1 MSTSINAHNV
11 NAAKMWGSP
20 GRKYDAISR
29 FVSSGIEHC
38 VERLRPAPGEY
49 TLDLATGTGWTSRR
63 LASWGAR
70 AIGVDISEGM
80 LNAAKEIAAQRNL
93 DIEYRVADA
102 ESLPFADGEF
112 DAVISTF
119 GAMFAPDR
127 EAVASELARVCRKGG
142 RLAMLCWTPES
153 GPVKMR
159 QILAPYAP
167 PPPSPPPPSPFDWG
181 RPDWV
186 EKTLGDAFDLG
197 FEQGTLYHRVP
208 DGNAGWDELVEGFGP
223 VYAVAQSLDD
233 ERLAAAKADMAA
245 LFDGYKDGLGVAFPC
260 EYLVIVGVR
269 R

>member
-1 MSTSINAHNV
+1 MNSPVNAHNV
-11 NAAKMWGSP
+11 KAAAMWGSP
-20 GRKYDAISR
+20 GRKYDEISR

-38 VERLRPAPGEY
+38 VERLLPSPNDY
-49 TLDLATGTGWTSRR
+49 VLDIATGTGWTSRR

-70 AIGVDISEGM
+70 VVGVDISEGM
-80 LNAAKEIAAQRNL
+80 LSAAREIAAERGL
-93 DIEYRVADA
+93 DITYQIADA
-102 ESLPFADGEF
+102 EALPFEDGEF

-142 RLAMLCWTPES
+142 RLALICWTPDS

-159 QILAPYAP
+159 NVLAPYAP

-186 EKTLGDAFDLG
+186 EQTLRNAFDLG
-197 FEQGTLYHRVP
+197 FEHGTLYHRVP
-208 DGNAGWDELVEGFGP
+208 DGGTGWDVLAESFGP
-223 VYAVAQSLDD
+223 VYGVAHGLDD
-233 ERLAAAKADMAA
+233 ECRAAARADMAA
-245 LFDGYKDGLGVAFPC
+245 LYDQYKDGLGVAFPC
-260 EYLVIVGVR
+260 EYLVTVGVR